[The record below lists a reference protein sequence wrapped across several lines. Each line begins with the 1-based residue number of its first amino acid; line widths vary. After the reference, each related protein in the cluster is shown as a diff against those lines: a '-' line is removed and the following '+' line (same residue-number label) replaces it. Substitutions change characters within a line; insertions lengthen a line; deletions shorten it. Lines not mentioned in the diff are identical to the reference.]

1 VATRRVD
8 FFGRLDGKRRTPQ
21 GGLRVDANLTRTG
34 IFTYRGP
41 RGETI
46 REYRPADEVFKAD
59 SLETLK
65 LAPLVIGHPDMVRA
79 DNFKSVNVGVVAENV
94 RASGEY
100 VASDVLVQDRKT
112 IDAIEAGDL
121 AELSCGYEVDYD
133 PTPGVTESGEH
144 YDGVQRNIRYNHVG
158 LGPKGWGRAGSEV
171 RLHLDGDGHVVLP
184 VADAPAEVPT
194 LARMPT
200 IEEVTL
206 RADKA
211 EAERD
216 ALKAENAKLR
226 ADADAAKA
234 ESARKDGAYAKFL
247 DPKEIPAM
255 VAARVALEG
264 SARAVLGAELVTV
277 REDGTPVDELEIMRA
292 AIVKHDPTV
301 KLDGRNEHYVRARFE
316 MLTEAVK
323 REDASHANANAS
335 SATGGEAPAK
345 SRLDLAIEA
354 ANTAAAEAAKAG
366 PPAGALVRK

>member
-1 VATRRVD
+1 
-8 FFGRLDGKRRTPQ
+8 
-21 GGLRVDANLTRTG
+21 
-34 IFTYRGP
+34 
-41 RGETI
+41 
-46 REYRPADEVFKAD
+46 
-59 SLETLK
+59 
-65 LAPLVIGHPDMVRA
+65 
-79 DNFKSVNVGVVAENV
+79 
-94 RASGEY
+94 
-100 VASDVLVQDRKT
+100 
-112 IDAIEAGDL
+112 
-121 AELSCGYEVDYD
+121 
-133 PTPGVTESGEH
+133 
-144 YDGVQRNIRYNHVG
+144 
-158 LGPKGWGRAGSEV
+158 
-171 RLHLDGDGHVVLP
+171 LP